1 MEHAG
6 ITLSIIIPVYN
17 VMAYL
22 RPCLDGLL
30 NQTCPAGF
38 SYEVL
43 LADDGSTDGSGA
55 VCEEYAKAFRQVRV
69 LHRENGG
76 QSAARNQAIRAAEGA
91 WLAFVDSDDLV
102 RPEFLAALA
111 GVPGRPVCRRAG
123 WVSAPVHCGV
133 PLCDGPVALC
143 RAAAVSDGAGAVV
156 P

>member
-111 GVPGRPVCRRAG
+111 GELKDGR
-123 WVSAPVHCGV
+123 
-133 PLCDGPVALC
+133 D
-143 RAAAVSDGAGAVV
+143 VV
-156 P
+156 LYNSYSTRD

>member
-102 RPEFLAALA
+102 RPEFLGGMWCCTTAIR
-111 GVPGRPVCRRAG
+111 PGTKPSGHRSGPPSLPTG
-123 WVSAPVHCGV
+123 WMGIC
-133 PLCDGPVALC
+133 
-143 RAAAVSDGAGAVV
+143 AGALWST
-156 P
+156 PL